1 MEAYQM
7 NKISI
12 CILVLFLVSAL
23 SPAQNNYPFL
33 DTENDRDIRAYWYN
47 IPAGSITLDIGQKLD
62 FCSSLHICGKAPADE
77 FQVSVKVFLKNGD
90 QVLEKRFDI
99 NRAVESDLVEFRNG
113 FFKIMYPVEYS
124 EENPDRIVVAVLSA
138 KESRSKE
145 IMCRYHKL
153 SGKITD
159 FNGEPFK
166 APIAI
171 CPDGFASESLG
182 KWSDEAGRYEI
193 WLPERTYNAIIAFP
207 KSYAVTE
214 LEVWAWHIIMD
225 ADQSLDFKVGT
236 GEVYN
241 LNVWPNNGGGSSYFI
256 SFRPMVLWAMEQKT
270 FPVNINETE
279 FSIKDVSPELEPKDL
294 KITVNGK
301 EVEII
306 SCQKYYETGNPGK
319 GMPAYLIQV
328 SSKGLQH
335 PEKKTVI
342 VEYKKEVERNQQ
354 NIVCTS
360 MGAFQFYLNYN
371 GLSKYF

>member
-1 MEAYQM
+1 M

-12 CILVLFLVSAL
+12 FVLGLFLVFTL
-23 SPAQNNYPFL
+23 LPAQIDYPFL
-33 DTENDRDIRAYWYN
+33 DAENDRDIQAYWYN
-47 IPAGSITLDIGQKLD
+47 IPAGSIALDIGQKLD
-62 FCSSLHICGKAPADE
+62 FHSSLHIYGKAPADE
-77 FQVSVKVFLKNGD
+77 FQVGVKVFLKNGD

-99 NRAVESDLVEFRNG
+99 NLAVESNFVEFRND
-113 FFKIMYPVEYS
+113 FFKITHPVEYLK
-124 EENPDRIVVAVLSA
+124 ENPDRIVVTLSSA
-138 KESRSKE
+138 KGSRSKDIE
-145 IMCRYHKL
+145 CRYHKL

-166 APIAI
+166 APVAI
-171 CPDGFASESLG
+171 CPDGFASDSLG
-182 KWSDEAGRYEI
+182 KWSDEQGHYEI
-193 WLPERTYNAIIAFP
+193 YLPERTYNAIIAFP

-225 ADQSLDFKVGT
+225 ADQSIDFKVGT

-270 FPVNINETE
+270 LPVTLNQAG
-279 FSIKDVSPELEPKDL
+279 FSIMDASPELEPPDL

-306 SCQKYYETGNPGK
+306 SCQKYYETGSPGR
-319 GMPAYLIQV
+319 GMPAYLVQV

-342 VEYKKEVERNQQ
+342 VEYKKEVERDQ
-354 NIVCTS
+354 NKVMCTS
-360 MGAFQFYLNYN
+360 MGIFQFYLNYN
-371 GLSKYF
+371 GLSKHF